1 MQNQEAPVYNEDVA
15 ARKTKG
21 TWGGWR
27 PGAGRKATL
36 KDAVSFTGD
45 IEKADMDAL
54 EEFAQEKGVSVASVV
69 RQAVK
74 AFLKRR
80 GRR

>member
-15 ARKTKG
+15 VRKTKG

-27 PGAGRKATL
+27 PGAGRKPVL

-45 IEKADMDAL
+45 VERDDMDAL
-54 EEFAQEKGVSVASVV
+54 EAIAEEKGISVAALV
-69 RQAVK
+69 RQAIR

-80 GRR
+80 RK